1 MEPRVASFVNAL
13 GRSLTLEPL
22 TAVEACLGCGN
33 CGMAC
38 AWYLE
43 TGDWELH
50 PKRRSDFIRQIYDR
64 CLTGEGRVLLS
75 LGVLK
80 SPTEEDLRRQQ
91 ETFWRCSACGRCTLA
106 CPLSLSNRSLFRWVR
121 NAYAESGLSA
131 ENPTRR
137 AIIEGTRHGSHSF
150 GVARERLLLLLGS
163 IFAAHRTEVPVDVSD
178 ADYLIAFPTV
188 DTLRFPDQLWKLFQ
202 LLNAGGVRYTAS
214 SRVFDLGTEIDHVVV
229 DHALS
234 RQMIERV
241 EQEARRLKADTLIVP
256 ECGCDVRTFY
266 VDAAHILGRPL
277 RIRVESVD
285 LILRR
290 LLASGRLPAR
300 PIDDRV
306 ALHDPC
312 QVTRLSGFGQVARD
326 ILQMVAPAYQEMTPS
341 REQNYCCNGSSGPL
355 RLPENTEMR
364 RRVSRLKA
372 EQIRQTG
379 AARVVTPCAV
389 CTLALNDI
397 CQTYQ
402 LSPPRGRMVSILY
415 EVIFEAMDAAL
426 RRSGNECRAEVPVL
440 LEKRPHTFWSEHSL
454 SGLYTRLCREAENDG
469 HRRWVL
475 EHEAV
480 KNRFEEYFE
489 QTPAP
494 LALTP
499 ERPEGMG
506 C

>member
-1 MEPRVASFVNAL
+1 
-13 GRSLTLEPL
+13 
-22 TAVEACLGCGN
+22 
-33 CGMAC
+33 MAC

-43 TGDWELH
+43 TGDWEFH
-50 PKRRSDFIRQIYDR
+50 PKRRRDFIRMIYNR
-64 CLTGEGRVLLS
+64 CLTGEGRVLRG
-75 LGVLK
+75 LGLVK
-80 SPTEEDLRRQQ
+80 SPTEEDLRQQQ
-91 ETFWRCSACGRCTLA
+91 EAFWKCSSCGRCTMA
-106 CPLSLSNRSLFRWVR
+106 CPLSLSNRALFRWIR

-137 AIIEGTRHGSHSF
+137 AILEGTRDVSHSF
-150 GVARERLLLLLGS
+150 GVARECLLLLLGS
-163 IFAAHRTEVPVDVSD
+163 IFAAKRTEVPVDVLE

-202 LLNAGGVRYTAS
+202 LLNVGRVRYTTS

-229 DHALS
+229 DHALT
-234 RQMIERV
+234 RRMIESV
-241 EQEARRLKADTLIVP
+241 EDEVHRLKSGALIIP

-266 VDAAHILGRPL
+266 VDAGHILGRPL
-277 RIRVESVD
+277 SIRVESVD

-290 LLASGRLPAR
+290 LLTTGQLPVR
-300 PIDDRV
+300 PINDRI

-326 ILQMVAPAYQEMTPS
+326 ILHIVAPAYQEMTPN
-341 REQNYCCNGSSGPL
+341 RDQNYCCNGASGPL

-379 AARVVTPCAV
+379 AARVVSPCAV
-389 CTLALNDI
+389 CTLALSDI

-402 LSPPRGRMVSILY
+402 LGPSHGRMVSILY
-415 EVIFEAMDAAL
+415 EIVFEAVHAAL
-426 RRSGNECRAEVPVL
+426 RCSGEEGRGEVPVL
-440 LEKRPHTFWSEHSL
+440 LEQCEQTFWGKHSL
-454 SGLYTRLCREAENDG
+454 GGLHSELSRRVENES

-480 KNRFEEYFE
+480 KGHFEAYVD
-489 QTPAP
+489 QTMTP
-494 LALTP
+494 LP
-499 ERPEGMG
+499 FMPGRPGVLSF
-506 C
+506 

>member
-1 MEPRVASFVNAL
+1 MEPRVASFINAL
-13 GRSLTLEPL
+13 ERSLTLESL
-22 TAVEACLGCGN
+22 TAIEACLGCGN

-50 PKRRSDFIRQIYDR
+50 PMRRSDFVRQVYNR
-64 CLTGEGRVLLS
+64 CLTGGGRLLRG
-75 LGVLK
+75 LGVRK
-80 SPTEEDLRRQQ
+80 SPTVEELRRQQ
-91 ETFWRCSACGRCTLA
+91 EAFWKCSACGRCTLA

-121 NAYAESGLSA
+121 NAYAESGLSS

-137 AIIEGTRHGSHSF
+137 AIIEGTRDGSHSF
-150 GVARERLLLLLGS
+150 GVARECLLLLLGT
-163 IFAAHRTEVPVDVSD
+163 IFAAHRTEVPVDVPD

-188 DTLRFPDQLWKLFQ
+188 DTMRFPDQLWKLFQ
-202 LLNAGGVRYTAS
+202 LLNAGGVRYTTS

-241 EQEARRLKADTLIVP
+241 EQETRRLNAGTLIVP

-277 RIRVESVD
+277 QIQVESVD

-290 LLASGRLPAR
+290 LLASGQLPAR
-300 PIDDRV
+300 PIGDRV

-326 ILQMVAPAYQEMTPS
+326 ILEMVAPEYQEMTPN
-341 REQNYCCNGSSGPL
+341 RDQNYCCNGSSGPL

-372 EQIRQTG
+372 EQIRQT
-379 AARVVTPCAV
+379 
-389 CTLALNDI
+389 
-397 CQTYQ
+397 
-402 LSPPRGRMVSILY
+402 
-415 EVIFEAMDAAL
+415 
-426 RRSGNECRAEVPVL
+426 
-440 LEKRPHTFWSEHSL
+440 
-454 SGLYTRLCREAENDG
+454 
-469 HRRWVL
+469 
-475 EHEAV
+475 
-480 KNRFEEYFE
+480 
-489 QTPAP
+489 
-494 LALTP
+494 
-499 ERPEGMG
+499 
-506 C
+506 